1 MEIEA
6 SIAGLGST
14 KDGRVSKESHIIAA
28 IPPERGFRACI
39 ECRRASEIPCVSIH
53 VTDLGTVGDMRQ
65 PICGLCR
72 RTGGSCTFPT
82 KRKAPEFRK
91 RPAKQKELN
100 VIDPQRLEHLV
111 SLLESRLDETP
122 KSQSS
127 TGETPGR
134 EQGNTQ
140 SIATSPSYSGSVGTC
155 REDAEQDAILA
166 SSCTS
171 ANSTSHCLEPR
182 ADRKVEVE
190 AESTVE
196 STKSYLYRTEI
207 PVEVATELVNLY
219 FDKIQAWLPLLHRP
233 NFFAKYIF
241 DGSFQEDRLLEVSLE
256 EGLLLHGIF
265 ALAAR
270 HSNNEYFKGLSPPNR
285 GDNFAEWAIR
295 YYGKLRSSDSETT
308 LEYLQGC
315 ILLAFYLY
323 TARPSHQAWIL
334 TGVCVRLAYDLELCC
349 MDEED
354 GGDETA
360 STKWSA
366 EEERRRAFWL
376 VWEIDTFASILSMR
390 PRGLNSQRIIVRL
403 PVSDEA
409 WFSESPCESPVIPPN
424 PTQIWRVL
432 LNSPNKDERAW
443 FLVANYLMALAYEAA
458 SDQQRSQREYTDLA
472 SSITYFSLAVSQ
484 RYGLETN
491 PPVFTARTFANA
503 NWIIGMHLM
512 LGNTQACLHVL
523 TATPAS
529 GAAKFGDDYSRILN
543 RWHPEFIAFS
553 HPFFAGTLLSDRTY
567 PSTSSSR
574 SLSSPCNQELSAL
587 ILSHF
592 ATFWKLGSV
601 LLVNRL

>member
-1 MEIEA
+1 MEAEA
-6 SIAGLGST
+6 SITGLGPT
-14 KDGRVSKESHIIAA
+14 KDARVSKDSNIIAA

-39 ECRRASEIPCVSIH
+39 ECRRLEP
-53 VTDLGTVGDMRQ
+53 VGDMRQ

-91 RPAKQKELN
+91 RPAKQKDLN

-127 TGETPGR
+127 TGQSPGR
-134 EQGNTQ
+134 EQGSDQ
-140 SIATSPSYSGSVGTC
+140 SIATTPSYSGSVGTC
-155 REDAEQDAILA
+155 RDDAEQDAIVALG
-166 SSCTS
+166 CTS

-182 ADRKVEVE
+182 ADRKVEIK
-190 AESTVE
+190 ARGAGESTE
-196 STKSYLYRTEI
+196 KNLYRTEI
-207 PVEVATELVNLY
+207 PAEVATELVNLY

-233 NFFAKYIF
+233 NFFARYIV
-241 DGSFQEDRLLEVSLE
+241 DGSFQKERLLQVSLE

-270 HSNNEYFKGLSPPNR
+270 HSNNEYFQGLSPPNR
-285 GDNFAEWAIR
+285 GDNFAEWAIQ
-295 YYGKLRSSDSETT
+295 YYGRLRSSDSETT

-323 TARPSHQAWIL
+323 TAGPSHQAWIL
-334 TGVCVRLAYDLELCC
+334 TGVCVRLAYDLDVCC

-354 GGDETA
+354 GGNEMA

-409 WFSESPCESPVIPPN
+409 WFSNNPCESPVIPLN
-424 PTQIWRVL
+424 PTQVWRVL
-432 LNSPNKDERAW
+432 LDSPNKDERAW

-458 SDQQRSQREYTDLA
+458 SGQQKSQREYSDLA
-472 SSITYFSLAVSQ
+472 SSISRPTPFWPPPPFGHPISPSQ
-484 RYGLETN
+484 L
-491 PPVFTARTFANA
+491 P
-503 NWIIGMHLM
+503 H
-512 LGNTQACLHVL
+512 
-523 TATPAS
+523 
-529 GAAKFGDDYSRILN
+529 
-543 RWHPEFIAFS
+543 
-553 HPFFAGTLLSDRTY
+553 
-567 PSTSSSR
+567 
-574 SLSSPCNQELSAL
+574 
-587 ILSHF
+587 
-592 ATFWKLGSV
+592 
-601 LLVNRL
+601 